1 MRMRMRALITAISL
15 AVLLMGCENLY
26 QEDGGIERIR
36 SQRDVDE
43 YNATVS
49 SESQKLV
56 CTREVVVGTHFRN
69 FVCLT
74 VAQRNRLSREARD
87 SINDIRASIGT
98 AQ

>member
-1 MRMRMRALITAISL
+1 MRTLIAAISV
-15 AVLLMGCENLY
+15 AGLLMGCESLY
-26 QEDGGIERIR
+26 QEDDGIRRIR

-56 CTREVVVGTHFRN
+56 CTREVVVGTHFRS

-74 VAQRNRLSREARD
+74 VAQRDRLSREARD
-87 SINDIRASIGT
+87 SIDDIRASVGT